1 MRHRS
6 KTVALASMVL
16 MLGACSSH
24 LQSTSGTSYLARYDR
39 LGYDA
44 AGPAPGENGDMVNVD
59 ADVRRIASVEPRLE
73 FPARIGLAR
82 VSYQGLTAIPGDE
95 AMIWQETLEDI
106 GEAYGEFVP
115 VSPLI
120 ASMVAGP
127 APANGDRTAAIIA
140 DIRRGAAR
148 QHLDYVFVYEVG
160 SSSREK
166 SNAVSLADLTIVG
179 MFVLP
184 TRNVEVEA
192 SASGLLL
199 DVRNGYPYAT
209 LTGHAEK
216 SSLSRVVSSQSTRRD
231 LADTAEERA
240 VADLASEVAGTL
252 KGLRDRAASNAES
265 IGE

>member
-1 MRHRS
+1 M
-6 KTVALASMVL
+6 
-16 MLGACSSH
+16 
-24 LQSTSGTSYLARYDR
+24 
-39 LGYDA
+39 
-44 AGPAPGENGDMVNVD
+44 
-59 ADVRRIASVEPRLE
+59 
-73 FPARIGLAR
+73 
-82 VSYQGLTAIPGDE
+82 
-95 AMIWQETLEDI
+95 
-106 GEAYGEFVP
+106 
-115 VSPLI
+115 
-120 ASMVAGP
+120 
-127 APANGDRTAAIIA
+127 
-140 DIRRGAAR
+140 
-148 QHLDYVFVYEVG
+148 YEVG

-184 TRNVEVEA
+184 TRNVDVEA

-240 VADLASEVAGTL
+240 VADLAGEVAGTL

>member
-1 MRHRS
+1 
-6 KTVALASMVL
+6 

-24 LQSTSGTSYLARYDR
+24 LQGTSGTSYLGRYDR
-39 LGYDA
+39 LDYA
-44 AGPAPGENGDMVNVD
+44 AANAAATGSAAADVD
-59 ADVRRIASVEPRLE
+59 DDVRRIASIEPRLE

-82 VSYQGLTAIPGDE
+82 VGYGGLTAIPGDE
-95 AMIWQETLEDI
+95 LAIWQAALEGVD
-106 GEAYGEFVP
+106 ERYGAFVP

-120 ASMVAGP
+120 ASMVAEP
-127 APANGDRTAAIIA
+127 AAEGTSRSAAVIA
-140 DIRRGAAR
+140 DIRRGSAR
-148 QHLDYVFVYEVG
+148 QHLDYVLVYEVG

-166 SNAVSLADLTIVG
+166 ANAISLADLTIIG

-184 TRNVEVEA
+184 TRNIDVEA

-216 SSLSRVVSSQSTRRD
+216 SSVSRVVSSYSTRKG

-240 VADLASEVAGTL
+240 VADLADEVTGALDGLYEMSLQQGGVAAG
-252 KGLRDRAASNAES
+252 DS
-265 IGE
+265 